1 MQPDDTASPVSL
13 GARGIL
19 GARLENQGRP
29 GNGKC
34 GSKGCPPSARKRRT
48 QKTRKAA
55 AETGRAKP
63 PAGSRRYEG
72 KGCPPALRLRSEQEG
87 CHEGDPGAKNAALK
101 AAALSA
107 TADAN
112 GARDD
117 ECRGGAASS
126 ASPGAQEH
134 RQDCLCHKCESQ
146 GGRPARSSG
155 TQTAR
160 YKGRGANER
169 GRLLRGLFVCAH
181 ERTGKQKRPAG
192 D

>member
-19 GARLENQGRP
+19 GARLKSRG
-29 GNGKC
+29 
-34 GSKGCPPSARKRRT
+34 ARLKIE
-48 QKTRKAA
+48 AA
-55 AETGRAKP
+55 ATETGRAKP
-63 PAGSRRYEG
+63 PAGGRRYEG
-72 KGCPPALRLRSEQEG
+72 KGCPPALRLRSGQEG
-87 CHEGDPGAKNAALK
+87 RHEGDPGAKNAALK

-107 TADAN
+107 TTDAN

-117 ECRGGAASS
+117 ECREGRMSS

-146 GGRPARSSG
+146 GARPAGSSRA
-155 TQTAR
+155 QTAR
-160 YKGRGANER
+160 YKGRGAAER

-181 ERTGKQKRPAG
+181 ERMGKQKRPAG